1 MLERDHTLLD
11 HVAELVLLVWFAFFG
26 FVVGRLLVQALQPK
40 PVALGLSPEELERN
54 RAEAEKRWRDEQA
67 EQRRLLAE
75 EIAYQLCPER
85 HQRTSPFT
93 DDGAPMPSVLG

>member
-40 PVALGLSPEELERN
+40 PVAFGLTPEELERN

-75 EIAYQLCPER
+75 EIADRLQQC
-85 HQRTSPFT
+85 TSPFT
-93 DDGAPMPSVLG
+93 DGAPMPSVLGVPSD

>member
-1 MLERDHTLLD
+1 MSEQHHTLLD
-11 HVAELVLLVWFAFFG
+11 HLAELVLLVWFAFFG

-40 PVALGLSPEELERN
+40 TVAFGLTPEELERN

-75 EIAYQLCPER
+75 EIAEQLRPKVE
-85 HQRTSPFT
+85 TYT
-93 DDGAPMPSVLG
+93 EDDDMLRVPRG